1 MVLDIGL
8 DAICIAFF
16 LMLYISKTTY
26 GRFLSRDSLEF
37 WYYRILI
44 LMTGNLE
51 DAKTAVDS
59 LSIWYEKYI
68 HLLLLV

>member
-1 MVLDIGL
+1 
-8 DAICIAFF
+8 
-16 LMLYISKTTY
+16 MLYISKATY

-59 LSIWYEKYI
+59 LSICMSINGLEMMI
-68 HLLLLV
+68 PLAFFAGAG